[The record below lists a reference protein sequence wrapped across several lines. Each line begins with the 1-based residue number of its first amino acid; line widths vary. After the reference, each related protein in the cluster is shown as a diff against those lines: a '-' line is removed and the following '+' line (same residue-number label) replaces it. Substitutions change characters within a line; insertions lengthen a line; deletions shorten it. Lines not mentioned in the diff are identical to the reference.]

1 MMNAH
6 ASIQHRLSRQ
16 GSALLLVLWGLLLLS
31 AAVFGFARWV
41 QQDTQIHAEAN
52 RDVEA
57 RAMAHS
63 GMALGLHPLVSKLT
77 PGLEEDFGDG
87 TGYNVKMVSEGG
99 KLNIRWL
106 LEGEDQRKL
115 DILKRWLEARGLGYN
130 EREVFVD
137 CLLDWV
143 DADNAHRLNGVEDD
157 GDYHPPNRPLQEV
170 EEIAQVR
177 GSEPLTRTDG
187 WKDQLTIF
195 SQGPID
201 LTAATP
207 ELLRMIP
214 GLGEAQI
221 QRFVQFR
228 RGRDGVDGT
237 LDDPE
242 FKKLEEVQ
250 SFLGINA
257 AQFKQLGGLI
267 SIKDQTMHVTSEGRS
282 GNVYRHVDVVVL
294 KTGGNPQILSWKE

>member
-1 MMNAH
+1 MIPSLQN
-6 ASIQHRLSRQ
+6 HRGRR
-16 GSALLLVLWGLLLLS
+16 GSALLLVLWALLLLS
-31 AAVFGFARWV
+31 AAVFGFAKWM
-41 QQDTQIHAEAN
+41 QQDIQLHGEAN

-63 GMALGLHPLVSKLT
+63 GLALALHPLVSKNT
-77 PGLEEDFGDG
+77 PGLEEDLGGGLGFS
-87 TGYNVKMVSEGG
+87 VKILSEGG

-106 LEGEDQRKL
+106 IEGEDPRTL
-115 DILKRWLEARGLGYN
+115 DILRKWLEMRGLTYN

-143 DADNAHRLNGVEDD
+143 DLDNAHRLNGVEDD
-157 GDYHPPNRPLQEV
+157 GDYHPPNRPLQDI

-177 GSEPLTRTDG
+177 GSEPLTRTEG
-187 WKDQLTIF
+187 WKDALTIF

-201 LTAATP
+201 LTAADP
-207 ELLRMIP
+207 ELLRLIP

-228 RGRDGVDGT
+228 RGRDGIDGT

-242 FKKLEEVQ
+242 FKKLEDVQ
-250 SFLGINA
+250 SFLGISP

-267 SIKDQTMHVTSEGRS
+267 SVKDLTMHITSEGRS
-282 GNVYRHVDVVVL
+282 GNAYRHVDVVVL